1 VDGAA
6 QHEAA
11 SPDYWR
17 GRWEDGRTGW
27 HRDGINPALA
37 QWWGSLE
44 VDPAAA
50 VLVPLCGAS
59 LDLRWL
65 AGQGHRVVGVE
76 ASGLALERFFAE
88 AEVEPE
94 ERRVGAYR
102 LLEAG
107 TVHLFE
113 GDWFGFEAVGAGP
126 FPAAYDRAALI
137 AMPPELREA
146 YMAQLHHLLAPG
158 GTLLLVT
165 FEYPPGAREGPP
177 FSVEED
183 ELHRL
188 SLGRFEVEQLE
199 RIDLGAQEGQDA
211 ETAARGE
218 FEVVFRLTRLPDEA

>member
-1 VDGAA
+1 MDEAA

-11 SPDYWR
+11 SPEYWR

-37 QWWGSLE
+37 QWWGRLE

-76 ASGLALERFFAE
+76 ASGLAIERFFAE

-94 ERRVGAYR
+94 DRRVGAYR

-137 AMPPELREA
+137 AMPPGMRDA
-146 YMAQLHHLLAPG
+146 YMAQLHRLVAPG
-158 GTLLLVT
+158 GQVLLVT
-165 FEYPPGAREGPP
+165 FEYPQETREGPP

-183 ELHRL
+183 EVRALAA
-188 SLGRFEVEQLE
+188 GRFEVELLDRVDLRGKEE
-199 RIDLGAQEGQDA
+199 RFDGPDVAYLSEGI
-211 ETAARGE
+211 
-218 FEVVFRLTRLPDEA
+218 FRLTRLADEA